1 MATKTVPSLSTVE
14 SKLEEVEECARNI
27 LELRGRLKHL
37 KPGTDAYH
45 DLLPDLLVQLEV
57 LSPKLKHAVQ
67 FLDEY
72 EESLSD
78 EERSGD

>member
-1 MATKTVPSLSTVE
+1 MATKTAPNLSTVE

-27 LELRGRLKHL
+27 LELRGRLKNL

-78 EERSGD
+78 EEGSSD